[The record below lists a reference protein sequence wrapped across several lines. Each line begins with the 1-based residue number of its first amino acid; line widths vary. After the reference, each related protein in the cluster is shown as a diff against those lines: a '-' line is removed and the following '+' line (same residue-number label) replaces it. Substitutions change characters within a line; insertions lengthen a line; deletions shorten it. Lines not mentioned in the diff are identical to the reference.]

1 MGEQMTEW
9 SMMWGA
15 KVKVRNDMP
24 DDILKDAIETSRKYY
39 EECED
44 FEKDGLIV
52 AENIKTHF
60 DKKWSPHW
68 HVVIG
73 RTFGSFCTHETHKFV
88 FFYIDAMAFM
98 IFKNSL

>member
-1 MGEQMTEW
+1 
-9 SMMWGA
+9 MMWGA

-24 DDILKDAIETSRKYY
+24 DDILKDAIETSRKYL
-39 EECED
+39 EECEN
-44 FEKDGLIV
+44 FELDGLTV

-73 RTFGSFCTHETHKFV
+73 RTFGSFVTHETHKFV
-88 FFYIDAMAFM
+88 FFYIEDKGFM
-98 IFKNSL
+98 LFKNSL